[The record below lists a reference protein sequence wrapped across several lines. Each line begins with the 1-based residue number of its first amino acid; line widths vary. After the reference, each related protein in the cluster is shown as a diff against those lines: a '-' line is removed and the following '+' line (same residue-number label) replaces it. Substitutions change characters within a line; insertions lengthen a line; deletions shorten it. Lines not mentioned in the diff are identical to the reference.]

1 MPYRKTLITSERMGP
16 KPASARIV
24 LTAGKDRQTGHNR
37 FRLVLNPAKEVPR
50 AGFDF
55 PMLQYLIEVT
65 AYFLGVCMKRC
76 ICYSRVSAV
85 LTDEGFVVECPKC
98 GRTTIPFQNLNQ
110 AVEEW
115 NREKNILDV
124 CVGQGNSVQ
133 ELIEASKQGNW
144 ELRNNPKEEV

>member
-1 MPYRKTLITSERMGP
+1 
-16 KPASARIV
+16 
-24 LTAGKDRQTGHNR
+24 
-37 FRLVLNPAKEVPR
+37 
-50 AGFDF
+50 
-55 PMLQYLIEVT
+55 
-65 AYFLGVCMKRC
+65 MKRC

-85 LTDEGFVVECPKC
+85 LTDEGFIVECPKC